1 MFFVVQH
8 VKLELENVKEISC
21 MSEKTIRNR
30 IKENYEAF
38 SAKELRVAE
47 YVMKN

>member
-1 MFFVVQH
+1 
-8 VKLELENVKEISC
+8 